1 VNKVLPLTRESFLSW
16 DVFLFVFVY
25 IYSIMKKTF
34 IFLAVMLFSSVFS
47 FAEEQLQTAN
57 TESQQSVTGWPRASF
72 IMHAGFANVGLGA
85 KIRFSQE
92 NGVYM
97 TADLRYQV
105 FQFKYIRIPVLF
117 YFGGNN
123 FHFIVGFTALNAVN
137 APTASG
143 EMAAGLNVDLG
154 RHWGIDALAFA
165 PVGASDTG
173 PSVLLDIRYAF

>member
-1 VNKVLPLTRESFLSW
+1 MHVRATFLHGLRESAAT
-16 DVFLFVFVY
+16 DVVREAGERLNDDE
-25 IYSIMKKTF
+25 
-34 IFLAVMLFSSVFS
+34 AVDAV
-47 FAEEQLQTAN
+47 
-57 TESQQSVTGWPRASF
+57 
-72 IMHAGFANVGLGA
+72 LG
-85 KIRFSQE
+85 
-92 NGVYM
+92 V
-97 TADLRYQV
+97 V
-105 FQFKYIRIPVLF
+105 
-117 YFGGNN
+117 YFGGKN

>member
-1 VNKVLPLTRESFLSW
+1 MF
-16 DVFLFVFVY
+16 FLFVFVY

-34 IFLAVMLFSSVFS
+34 IFLAVMFFSSVFC

-123 FHFIVGFTALNAVN
+123 FHFIVGS
-137 APTASG
+137 TASG